1 MNEKSLFADPKTV
14 TDLKDCYF
22 YHTIDLPGYGTING
36 SWDLRGRNL
45 EYFGGV
51 DFKDKKV
58 LEIGTANGALCFE
71 MEKAGAS
78 VIAFDLSKEDNWDVV
93 PHPLK
98 DPRETLESKKYWT
111 EKLNNA
117 FWFGHRLLHSK
128 AKMVYGDIY
137 HIPMEIG
144 PVDIVTF
151 GAILLHVRD
160 PFLALQTGSKF
171 ARETVIITDLLGNDE
186 DRQCD
191 RKPWI
196 KFLPDPKNEN
206 RFDTWWQFSP
216 RAIINMIS
224 ILGFEDA
231 AVNYHSQKFGDYTMK
246 MFTVVG
252 RRTSGFHDLLNEV

>member
-1 MNEKSLFADPKTV
+1 MNEQSLFAEPKLV
-14 TDLKDCYF
+14 TDIKECYF
-22 YHTIDLPGYGTING
+22 YHTIDLPDYGTING
-36 SWDLRGRNL
+36 SWDLRGKNA

-78 VIAFDLSKEDNWDVV
+78 VIAYDLSKDDSWDVV

-98 DPRETLESKKYWT
+98 NPADTLESKKHWT

-117 FWFGHRLLHSK
+117 FWFGHRLLHSQ
-128 AKMVYGDIY
+128 AKVVYGDIY
-137 HIPMEIG
+137 HIPVEIG
-144 PVDIVTF
+144 PVEIVTF

-160 PFLALQTGSKF
+160 PFLALQTGTQF
-171 ARETVIITDLLGNDE
+171 ARETVIITDLLGDDE
-186 DRQCD
+186 AKQNNQ
-191 RKPWI
+191 PLL

-216 RAIINMIS
+216 QAIINMIS
-224 ILGFEDA
+224 ILGFGTTS
-231 AVNYHSQKFGDYTMK
+231 VNYHAQKFGNYTMN

-252 RRTSGFHDLLNEV
+252 RRTSGFNNFLNER